1 MQANSSPDDIGA
13 YVNLLYDN
21 NRHINSVNYMNTT
34 DDWDDKKLTM
44 YDTYDGTTQNY
55 YTTTA
60 IKSDGNIYSGCAT
73 ETVSVV

>member
-1 MQANSSPDDIGA
+1 
-13 YVNLLYDN
+13 
-21 NRHINSVNYMNTT
+21 MNTT

-73 ETVSVV
+73 ETVPVVQSDFDYYRYTVPTMQQNDIQQNAYK